1 MSLQNA
7 NWTIRLTKFS
17 DMVCI
22 CVRSHFM
29 YNFVNFKVYDVIR
42 FVKLKLIKHFFYCEL
57 LWVSMMLSHFY
68 SGFYVTSFIN
78 GIFDTSKLVDM
89 HTILADCLLYFG
101 KSHAYVLFVK
111 CIIRA
116 CYKIILHSIS
126 LICSKQS

>member
-1 MSLQNA
+1 MSMSLQNA

-101 KSHAYVLFVK
+101 KSSNTLMFYL
-111 CIIRA
+111 
-116 CYKIILHSIS
+116 
-126 LICSKQS
+126 